1 MENQSR
7 TGLIDLFVEHRNAA
21 NLLMILMILLGIYG
35 ISSLNRQVMPQFGLE
50 LITVSVQWQGASP
63 EDVESN
69 IIQAMEPEIR
79 FLDGVK
85 KVQAVA
91 YEGMAMITVEYVEN
105 TSMSKALTDVQAAVA
120 RITTLPSDIESPIIN
135 QVTPRD
141 NVVSLEVSGPY
152 SEKALKIIAKQMRDD
167 LLGRG
172 IEHIEID
179 GARDTEYW
187 VQISDYVLRS
197 LNISVQ
203 DVADVIGQSS
213 LDLPAGSIEAVEGS
227 KQIRSK
233 GLARSTEDLGN
244 IEVKAFNSGEKV
256 LLKDIA
262 NIVEALEENKPS
274 HKLAGNTSVTVR
286 VKRAAGE
293 DSIKANRKVQAYLAE
308 LEPTLPPSLTIKQY
322 DVFAMLVVERISMM
336 LTNGLTGLL
345 LVLAILYVFL
355 SARLAFWVAAGIP
368 ISLLATMGIMSLMGL
383 SLNLISMFALIMGL
397 GIIVDDAIVVGEQ
410 VARLHSQGMAKKDAV
425 ITGTKMMFAPVM
437 AASLT
442 TVMAFFPIL
451 MIGSTIGQIQSELPK
466 TMMAII
472 IASLVECFLIL
483 PAHLY
488 HSLRDDKEEKPQQWR
503 ITFNQKFDQFRDGF
517 FTRFVEFSFRERY
530 SALVLAIGAFLISG
544 AMLATGR
551 VGFEFFPNIENNTT
565 YANFSF
571 SPGSP
576 REKTIAM
583 VAELER
589 AARVADR
596 ALSGGEGTLINVA
609 VSTIGQVEG
618 RQDALRVTG
627 DHLGALS
634 VELTGGQFRT
644 VRTPEFIHAWEKEV
658 RPMPGLERL
667 TIVERKDGGPPGKA
681 IDIRLFGAD
690 LKTLKAAAI
699 EAREKLA
706 KLPGVM
712 ALEDNLPWGKEEIIL
727 EITPQGRA
735 LGFTTQ
741 SVARQVRNTY
751 EGAIAKRFSQDQE
764 EIIVRV
770 KHPEKSVDSVNLED
784 LYLTPHDGIRRVPL
798 SEVVSFKQTVGF
810 SRILREDGLR
820 QVSVE
825 GEVDPQITTPGV
837 VLKTFGE
844 SIAPQIAEKYGVE
857 FALKGKADEQRE
869 AAGGVK
875 MGGLLAFS
883 SIYIILAWVL
893 TSYSRPLVVMSIIPF
908 GMIGAILGHWVM
920 GFNMS
925 MFSIIGLLG
934 LAGIVVNDSIILV
947 TTVKQKEEE
956 GLGLYEA
963 IMASTHERLRPVI
976 LTTLTTIGGLIPILS
991 ETSKQAQLIQ
1001 PLAITMV
1008 FGLLISTTLVLG
1020 FVPALL
1026 GIIGDLRG
1034 TLSSSASNGSKAK
1047 PIEASA

>member
-1 MENQSR
+1 M
-7 TGLIDLFVEHRNAA
+7 TPAKGLIEQFVRHRNAA
-21 NLLMILMILLGIYG
+21 NLLMVMMILLGLYG
-35 ISSLNRQVMPQFGLE
+35 LSSLNRQVMPQFGLE
-50 LITVSVQWQGASP
+50 LITISVQWRGAAP

-69 IIQAMEPEIR
+69 IVQAMEPELR

-85 KVQAVA
+85 KVQSIA
-91 YEGMAMITVEYVEN
+91 YEGQAVITVEYVED
-105 TSMSKALTDVQAAVA
+105 TSMSKALTDIQAAVA
-120 RITTLPSDIESPIIN
+120 RITTLPADIETPIIN
-135 QVTPRD
+135 QVIPRD
-141 NVVSLEVSGPY
+141 NVVSFEVAGPY
-152 SEKALKIIAKQMRDD
+152 SEKTLKVIAKKMRDD
-167 LLGRG
+167 LLNRG
-172 IEHIEID
+172 LEHIEID

-187 VQISDYVLRS
+187 VQVSDYILRS
-197 LNISVQ
+197 LGLSIQ
-203 DVADVIGQSS
+203 DVADAIGQSS
-213 LDLPAGSIEAVEGS
+213 LDLPSGSIESAGGS

-233 GLARSTEDLGN
+233 GLARTPRALGE
-244 IEVKAFNSGEKV
+244 IEIKALNSGEKI

-262 NIVEALEENKPS
+262 NIEETLEENKPS
-274 HKLAGNTSVTVR
+274 HQLGKQTSVTVR

-293 DSIKANRKVQAYLAE
+293 DSIIANNKVQAYLKE
-308 LEPTLPPSLTIKQY
+308 IQPTLPPSITVQQY
-322 DVFAMLVVERISMM
+322 DVFAMLVVERIGMM
-336 LTNGLTGLL
+336 LSNGLTGLL

-355 SARLAFWVAAGIP
+355 SGRLAFWVAAGIP
-368 ISLLATMGIMSLMGL
+368 ITLLATMGIMSLMGL

-410 VARLHSQGMAKKDAV
+410 VARLHSQGMERMEAV
-425 ITGTKMMFAPVM
+425 LTGTKMMFAPVM

-466 TMMAII
+466 TMIAII

-488 HSLRDDKEEKPQQWR
+488 HSLRDSSQSENRAWR
-503 ITFNQKFDQFRDGF
+503 IKFNQHFDHFRDTHF
-517 FTRFVEFSFRERY
+517 RLFVEFCFRERY
-530 SALVLAIGAFLISG
+530 SALVLAVGVLIISG

-565 YANFSF
+565 FANFSF
-571 SPGSP
+571 SPGSS
-576 REKTIAM
+576 REKSIAM
-583 VAELER
+583 IEELER
-589 AARVADR
+589 AARVVDQKFTGAKG
-596 ALSGGEGTLINVA
+596 SLINVA
-609 VSTIGQVEG
+609 ISTIGQVEG

-627 DHLGALS
+627 NHLGGLTI
-634 VELTGGQFRT
+634 ELIAGQKRK
-644 VRTPEFIHAWEKEV
+644 VRTPEFIRAWQQEV
-658 RPMPGLERL
+658 KPLPGLERL
-667 TIVERKDGGPPGKA
+667 TITERKDGGPPGKA
-681 IDIRLFGAD
+681 IDIRIFGAD

-699 EAREKLA
+699 EAREGLE

-712 ALEDNLPWGKEEIIL
+712 ALEDTLPWGKEEVIL
-727 EITPQGRA
+727 ELTPEGRA
-735 LGFTTQ
+735 MGFTTQ

-751 EGAIAKRFSQDQE
+751 EGAIAKRFSEDQE

-770 KHPEKSVDSVNLED
+770 KHPKKGEGSVNLRD
-784 LYLTPHDGIRRVPL
+784 LYLTPLEGFRRVPL
-798 SEVVSFKQTVGF
+798 TEVVSFNQTVGF
-810 SRILREDGLR
+810 SRIIREDGLR
-820 QVSVE
+820 QVAVE

-844 SIAPQIAEKYGVE
+844 TIAPAIAKKYGVE

-875 MGGLLAFS
+875 VGALLSFA

-908 GMIGAILGHWVM
+908 GMIGAILGHWLM

-947 TTVKQKEEE
+947 TTVKHKEEE
-956 GLGLYEA
+956 GANLYDA
-963 IMASTHERLRPVI
+963 IMQSTSERLRPVI

-991 ETSKQAQLIQ
+991 ETSKQALLIQ

-1008 FGLLISTTLVLG
+1008 FGLLISTALVLG

-1026 GIIGDLRG
+1026 GIIGDIQG
-1034 TLSSSASNGSKAK
+1034 DNTSSAD
-1047 PIEASA
+1047 ASGNNSVAGTV